1 MNDDGPAIYEAWDM
15 TAPVVP
21 PRSRL
26 FHINPAG
33 FGTPLVECLTSYYS
47 RVAKAHSV
55 SPGALQ
61 NYEVPKYGVRRRN
74 IFHYG
79 LKPRVRSFTASI
91 NGTGAVAADY
101 VSSIGRLTAR
111 EDLQYLTMIP
121 WKSLF
126 PAPMLMRGVA
136 AWCPVCLTDWEKA
149 GSTVYVPLL
158 WTLEAVKFCPCHR
171 HPLRLTCPHCS
182 LPQPLLGQRSWVG
195 LCTHCKGW
203 LGSDSGTDDPDRY
216 SALHPET
223 PEWEVW
229 AASQIADLIEAGFHT
244 PPLVTREQFAELVR
258 IGSELEGLSSFARI
272 LGVSSTSV
280 CEWRR
285 GVKHPILPAYLR
297 LARTFNVTLAD
308 LLTGKVSMA
317 GLQALNFEG
326 VPRWHNLWA
335 RRHTR
340 FNRAKAARQMDEA
353 LREVPAPSLNTL
365 EKRTGY
371 HKSTLL
377 KHFPDQCTAVKQ
389 RFRAF
394 SAASIQELQAKK
406 IAEFR
411 QVAYQLHEQ
420 GTELFVNTVRK
431 RMSVPKSLDCSI
443 ARVVLAEVKREI
455 LERCPHVDR
464 VAAS

>member
-1 MNDDGPAIYEAWDM
+1 
-15 TAPVVP
+15 
-21 PRSRL
+21 
-26 FHINPAG
+26 
-33 FGTPLVECLTSYYS
+33 
-47 RVAKAHSV
+47 
-55 SPGALQ
+55 
-61 NYEVPKYGVRRRN
+61 
-74 IFHYG
+74 
-79 LKPRVRSFTASI
+79 
-91 NGTGAVAADY
+91 
-101 VSSIGRLTAR
+101 
-111 EDLQYLTMIP
+111 
-121 WKSLF
+121 
-126 PAPMLMRGVA
+126 MLWLGNRGV
-136 AWCPVCLTDWEKA
+136 PLEKGTETDCVRE
-149 GSTVYVPLL
+149 
-158 WTLEAVKFCPCHR
+158 
-171 HPLRLTCPHCS
+171 
-182 LPQPLLGQRSWVG
+182 WV
-195 LCTHCKGW
+195 L
-203 LGSDSGTDDPDRY
+203 
-216 SALHPET
+216 
-223 PEWEVW
+223 
-229 AASQIADLIEAGFHT
+229 
-244 PPLVTREQFAELVR
+244 
-258 IGSELEGLSSFARI
+258 
-272 LGVSSTSV
+272 
-280 CEWRR
+280 
-285 GVKHPILPAYLR
+285 KHPILPAYLR

-411 QVAYQLHEQ
+411 QLAYQLHEQ

-455 LERCPHVDR
+455 LAGPTRNQVTEQGAETRR
-464 VAAS
+464 

>member
-26 FHINPAG
+26 FHISPAG
-33 FGTPLVECLTSYYS
+33 LGTPLVECLTSYFS
-47 RVAKAHSV
+47 RVAQAHSV

-61 NYEVPKYGVRRRN
+61 NHEVPKYGARRVN
-74 IFHYG
+74 IFYYG
-79 LKPRVRSFTASI
+79 LRSRVRSFTASI

-101 VSSIGRLTAR
+101 VSAIGRLTAR
-111 EDLQYLTMIP
+111 EDLRFLTMIP

-136 AWCPVCLTDWEKA
+136 AWCPVCLTSWEKA
-149 GSTVYVPLL
+149 GSTVYAPLL

-182 LPQPLLGQRSWVG
+182 QPQPLLGQQSWVG
-195 LCTHCKGW
+195 FCTHCKRW
-203 LGSDSGTDDPDRY
+203 LGLDSGTDHPDRY
-216 SALHPET
+216 SALHQGA

-229 AASQIADLIEAGFHT
+229 AAGQIGGLIEAGFHN
-244 PPLVTREQFAELVR
+244 PPLVTTEQLAKLVR

-308 LLTGKVSMA
+308 LLTGKVSPDE
-317 GLQALNFEG
+317 LQTLNFED
-326 VPRWHNLWA
+326 VPHWRNLCA

-340 FNRAKAARQMDEA
+340 FNKAKAAHEMDEA

-371 HKSTLL
+371 HKSTLQI
-377 KHFPDQCTAVKQ
+377 HFPDQCNAVKKRYRQ
-389 RFRAF
+389 F
-394 SAASIQELQAKK
+394 SAASFQERQTQK

-411 QVAYQLHEQ
+411 QVAHQLHEQ
-420 GTELFVNTVRK
+420 GTELFVNTVLK
-431 RMSVPKSLDCSI
+431 RMSVPKSLDFRI

-455 LERCPHVDR
+455 QARYTHADTI
-464 VAAS
+464 AAS